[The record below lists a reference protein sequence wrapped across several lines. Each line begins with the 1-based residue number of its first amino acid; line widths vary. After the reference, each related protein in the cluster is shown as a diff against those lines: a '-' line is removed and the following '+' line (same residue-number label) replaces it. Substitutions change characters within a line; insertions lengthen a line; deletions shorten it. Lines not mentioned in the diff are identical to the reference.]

1 MKTLPRTCSSFSL
14 DHGFQDDD
22 LLDNEVEETHAV
34 SSSSGSG
41 EETLALEAVPSPPEV
56 TERVQ
61 SWECSQQRD
70 SEAAQRGSK
79 GGRRMETSGKR
90 ITRQKSMLEHQR
102 ANLKLS
108 KRMSGSCETLCD
120 DPVGESLATT
130 NSGEDCTRLHPEA
143 DVESKRPSNSKALA
157 MRQET
162 ISTTETGKK
171 SSFDE
176 ELLSSAAKWTSK
188 RAERHRRQ
196 QERMTRHQARNS
208 MAHVKSIQERRT
220 ANKPQS
226 CQNGTGAVK
235 TSTSKDL
242 HYPSSRR
249 KHCDLYRRLAASGQL
264 SSVPVAYGDFGALAV
279 SDVVWQQ
286 FCFSQD
292 PAGALGCSSVGVLKS
307 ASSQLETDM
316 QIVRYGFV

>member
-22 LLDNEVEETHAV
+22 LLDNEVEETHKV
-34 SSSSGSG
+34 SSNSGSG
-41 EETLALEAVPSPPEV
+41 EETLALEPVPSPPEAK
-56 TERVQ
+56 ERVQ
-61 SWECSQQRD
+61 SWQCSQQRD
-70 SEAAQRGSK
+70 SEAARRGGK

-90 ITRQKSMLEHQR
+90 ITRQRSMLEHQR

-108 KRMSGSCETLCD
+108 KRMSGSYGTLCD

-130 NSGEDCTRLHPEA
+130 NSGEDCTRLHPKA
-143 DVESKRPSNSKALA
+143 DVESKRPSNSKGLA
-157 MRQET
+157 KRQE
-162 ISTTETGKK
+162 TTETGKK

-176 ELLSSAAKWTSK
+176 ELLSSAAKWTNR

-196 QERMTRHQARNS
+196 QDHMTRHQARNS
-208 MAHVKSIQERRT
+208 MAHVMSIQERGT
-220 ANKPQS
+220 ASKPQS

-235 TSTSKDL
+235 TSTSRDS

-264 SSVPVAYGDFGALAV
+264 SCVPVAYGDFGALAV

-292 PAGALGCSSVGVLKS
+292 PAGALGCSSVGVLNS